1 MSKALLII
9 DMQKFVTDR
18 IQQGIA
24 FYPEKSIENML
35 DIVTTFRAAGQP
47 VIHIR
52 HQTVAEGS
60 PLHPDS
66 PLSLPVES
74 FDALADEPVFIKHTS
89 SAFNST
95 ALLSYLQD
103 AQLSEITVIGAV
115 AGFCVNSTVRTG
127 SDLGLNMT
135 VIKDAVISF
144 DLQSHQ
150 PGAEDIHHVTMA
162 LLGAGFAQVIT
173 TTELVVN

>member
-18 IQQGIA
+18 IQQGIQ
-24 FYPEKSIENML
+24 FYPENAIENML
-35 DIVTTFRAAGQP
+35 SIVKTFREADLP
-47 VIHIR
+47 IVHIR
-52 HQTVAEGS
+52 HQTVAAGS
-60 PLHPDS
+60 PLHQDS
-66 PLSLPVES
+66 PLSLPLES
-74 FDALADEPVFIKHTS
+74 FEALTNESVFIKHTS

-95 ALLSYLQD
+95 PLLSYLQD
-103 AQLSEITVIGAV
+103 NNLSDIVVIGAV

-127 SDLGLNMT
+127 ADSGLNMT

-144 DLQSHQ
+144 DLQSNQ
-150 PGAEDIHHVTMA
+150 PGAEEIHHVTMA

-173 TTELVVN
+173 AAELPH

>member
-18 IQQGIA
+18 IQQGIS
-24 FYPEKSIENML
+24 FYPEKCIENMM
-35 DIVTTFRAAGQP
+35 DVVAAFRAADQP
-47 VIHIR
+47 IIHIR
-52 HQTVAEGS
+52 HQTVAAGS
-60 PLHPDS
+60 PLHQDS

-74 FDALADEPVFIKHTS
+74 FEALANESVFIKHTS

-95 ALLSYLQD
+95 PLLSYLQN
-103 AQLSEITVIGAV
+103 AQLSDIIVIGAV

-127 SDLGLNMT
+127 SDSGLNMT

-173 TTELVVN
+173 TAELVIN

>member
-18 IQQGIA
+18 IQQGVR
-24 FYPEKSIENML
+24 FYPENAIENMSG
-35 DIVTTFRAAGQP
+35 IIETFRSADLP
-47 VIHIR
+47 IVHIR
-52 HQTVAEGS
+52 HQTVAVGS
-60 PLHPDS
+60 PLHQDS
-66 PLSLPVES
+66 PLSLPLES
-74 FDALADEPVFIKHTS
+74 FEALANETLFIKNTS

-95 ALLSYLQD
+95 PLLSYLQD
-103 AQLSEITVIGAV
+103 KNLTDIVVIGAV

-127 SDLGLNMT
+127 ADSGLNMT

-150 PGAEDIHHVTMA
+150 PGAEEIHDVTMA

-173 TTELVVN
+173 RAELAS